1 MTHTVHPYSH
11 RLGIIR
17 DWKSR
22 WFGVKTKYKEFLKS
36 DILLRG
42 YLEKKLRGMY
52 ISNIEM
58 ERGEKVLRIIIET
71 SRPGMIIGRSG
82 DGAVKLKNDILAFL
96 TKSKLS
102 AGGLNPK
109 PAKAGRV
116 ARPSQSEGLGEVKV
130 DIKEVRSPESN
141 SAIVAQMIAD
151 GLEKRL
157 PFRRVTKQMVE
168 KVMANRSVLGVK
180 IELSGRLG
188 GASMARQEKIKKG
201 RIPLQTFRADVDFTK
216 YEARLPY
223 GAIGI
228 KVWIY
233 KGEVFSKK

>member
-22 WFGVKTKYKEFLKS
+22 WFGVKNKYKEFLKS
-36 DILLRG
+36 DVLLRE
-42 YLEKKLRGMY
+42 YLEKKMRGMY
-52 ISNIEM
+52 VSNIEM
-58 ERGEKVLRIIIET
+58 ERGEKILRVIIET

-82 DGAVKLKNDILAFL
+82 DGAVKLKNDIPAFL
-96 TKSKLS
+96 AKNKLS
-102 AGGLNPK
+102 SG
-109 PAKAGRV
+109 
-116 ARPSQSEGLGEVKV
+116 GEVKV
-130 DIKEVRSPESN
+130 DIKEIKSPESN
-141 SAIVAQMIAD
+141 ATIVAQMIAD

-157 PFRRVTKQMVE
+157 PFRRVTKQIVE
-168 KVMANRSVLGVK
+168 KVMANRDVSGVK

-188 GASMARQEKIKKG
+188 GASMARQEKIKRG
-201 RIPLQTFRADVDFTK
+201 RIPLQTFRADIDFCK

-223 GAIGI
+223 GGIGI

-233 KGEVFSKK
+233 KGEIFNK